1 MYITRTGSDMK
12 NKLNAH
18 MDHGWD
24 GFYTSQKRLPR
35 FAALLESFPG
45 ADYNI
50 TYTGTPPQK
59 QTFMLKG
66 GNPNHGISV
75 RISYP
80 ASGSYQL
87 LKNGKYVEFN

>member
-1 MYITRTGSDMK
+1 VDRALQPVYITRTGSEMK

-35 FAALLESFPG
+35 FAAIVETFQG

-50 TYTGTPPQK
+50 TYTGTPPNK
-59 QTFMLKG
+59 QTFLLKG
-66 GNPNHGISV
+66 GKPDDGMNV

-80 ASGSYQL
+80 AAGSY
-87 LKNGKYVEFN
+87 